1 MVTDG
6 RFNNVA
12 LKHLLDEK
20 DKGVLKSQ
28 NPPSVAFKGPSKFD
42 IQNPVVGN
50 LLSQVSA
57 STLTDA
63 QVKKLLDE
71 AEDAKIKTRL
81 DALRNC
87 RGGNDYD
94 EDGPR
99 GGGRGGFGRSIKKQG
114 PRPPL
119 SPPPLLPIALTTDLR
134 PPNLPPAPREVKKK
148 KLFNFLNL
156 WRLNSRRTW
165 FCPTKNWPNISDRFY

>member
-12 LKHLLDEK
+12 LRHLLDEK

-57 STLTDA
+57 SNLADT

-71 AEDAKIKTRL
+71 AQDAKIKARL
-81 DALRNC
+81 DALRNF
-87 RGGNDYD
+87 RGGNDHD
-94 EDGPR
+94 EDGP
-99 GGGRGGFGRSIKKQG
+99 GGGSRGGFGRRIKK
-114 PRPPL
+114 
-119 SPPPLLPIALTTDLR
+119 
-134 PPNLPPAPREVKKK
+134 
-148 KLFNFLNL
+148 
-156 WRLNSRRTW
+156 
-165 FCPTKNWPNISDRFY
+165 